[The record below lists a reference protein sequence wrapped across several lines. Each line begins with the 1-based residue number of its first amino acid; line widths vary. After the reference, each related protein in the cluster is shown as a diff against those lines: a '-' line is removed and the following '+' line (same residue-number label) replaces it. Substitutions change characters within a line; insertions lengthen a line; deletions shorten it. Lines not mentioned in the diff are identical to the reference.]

1 MYQNVWKR
9 CWLVQNHT
17 SSLHLF
23 GRCPLCLRPS
33 SSHVAEQLSIFTA
46 VITKWSFDQIVRLLI
61 FFLLFLR
68 LPSFSSQVVVKPSC
82 HKPLAGWVGPSFLSS
97 LRREM
102 ECGWS
107 AGVYISLGEL
117 AVQANE
123 AESLFMELRIIFMII
138 STFSGSAARQNPASV
153 QA

>member
-1 MYQNVWKR
+1 
-9 CWLVQNHT
+9 
-17 SSLHLF
+17 
-23 GRCPLCLRPS
+23 
-33 SSHVAEQLSIFTA
+33 
-46 VITKWSFDQIVRLLI
+46 
-61 FFLLFLR
+61 
-68 LPSFSSQVVVKPSC
+68 
-82 HKPLAGWVGPSFLSS
+82 
-97 LRREM
+97 M